1 MRTTML
7 ATLAAITLIAACS
20 DKTEAGKMQNESRL
34 DGQPMAAPASVDE
47 LKAKDISIAGQMAG
61 TRRALGGA
69 DAENAPAEQASQ
81 TTHTNAAFGTE
92 TLTPTMIIRTGSASV
107 QVDSLGD
114 GVQRVRALAARVGG
128 FVANTQ
134 MQAGP
139 NQIKSATLEIRLP
152 SSRFDEAINGLT
164 PLGKIE
170 SVNVSAE
177 DVGEEFVDVT
187 ARAANSRRLEERLIQ
202 VLETKTG
209 KLKDVLDVERELARA
224 REEIERM
231 DGRLRYLRARTSV
244 SSLSIT
250 VHEPY
255 PVVGQ
260 RGSTSVIGEAFKQSW
275 RNFVQFTARLI
286 AALGTI
292 IPTVVILVAMV
303 AAVIIGLRRFAK
315 KTQQTP

>member
-1 MRTTML
+1 ML

-20 DKTEAGKMQNESRL
+20 DKTEAARMLSEDRRDAGSN
-34 DGQPMAAPASVDE
+34 QPMAAPASVDE
-47 LKAKDISIAGQMAG
+47 MKAKEISVAGRMAG
-61 TRRALGGA
+61 TARSQGGA
-69 DAENAPAEQASQ
+69 DAENDLQAQ
-81 TTHTNAAFGTE
+81 ATHTNAAFGTE

-107 QVDSLGD
+107 QVDTLAD

-187 ARAANSRRLEERLIQ
+187 ARAANARRLEERLIQ

-209 KLKDVLDVERELARA
+209 KLKDVLDVERELARV

-260 RGSTSVIGEAFKQSW
+260 RGSSSVIGEAFKQSW

-292 IPTVVILVAMV
+292 IPTIIILVATVAGVILV
-303 AAVIIGLRRFAK
+303 LRRLTK
-315 KTQQTP
+315 KGPQTP

>member
-20 DKTEAGKMQNESRL
+20 DKTEAAKMQNEPETRNN
-34 DGQPMAAPASVDE
+34 QPMAAPASVNE
-47 LKAKDISIAGQMAG
+47 LKAKDISVAGRMAG
-61 TRRALGGA
+61 TARSLGGA
-69 DAENAPAEQASQ
+69 DAENAPDGTGAQ
-81 TTHTNAAFGTE
+81 TMHPNSAFGTE
-92 TLTPTMIIRTGSASV
+92 TLSPTMIIRTGSASV
-107 QVDSLGD
+107 QVDTLAD

-209 KLKDVLDVERELARA
+209 KLKDVLDVERELARV

-292 IPTVVILVAMV
+292 IPTVIILVAV
-303 AAVIIGLRRFAK
+303 LA
-315 KTQQTP
+315 

>member
-7 ATLAAITLIAACS
+7 ATLAAVALIAACS
-20 DKTEAGKMQNESRL
+20 DRAEPAKMQNELRA
-34 DGQPMAAPASVDE
+34 DGQPTAAPASVDE
-47 LKAKDISIAGQMAG
+47 LKAKDLSVAGRMAG
-61 TRRALGGA
+61 TARSLTQP

-81 TTHTNAAFGTE
+81 TVRPNSAFGTE
-92 TLTPTMIIRTGSASV
+92 TLAPTMIIRTGTASV
-107 QVDSLGD
+107 QVDTLAD
-114 GVQRVRALAARVGG
+114 GVQRIRALAARVGG

-170 SVNVSAE
+170 AVNVSAE

-209 KLKDVLDVERELARA
+209 KLKDVLDVERELARV

-292 IPTVVILVAMV
+292 IPTILLLVAMV
-303 AAVIIGLRRFAK
+303 AGVIMLIKRLTK
-315 KTQQTP
+315 KTA

>member
-1 MRTTML
+1 MRRTMI
-7 ATLAAITLIAACS
+7 ATLAAIALVAACNDAS
-20 DKTEAGKMQNESRL
+20 NKAEDAKMQNERR
-34 DGQPMAAPASVDE
+34 DEGANQPMGSPASVNA
-47 LKAKDISIAGQMAG
+47 LRAKDISVAGRMAG
-61 TRRALGGA
+61 TAKTSPEA
-69 DAENAPAEQASQ
+69 DEESQ
-81 TTHTNAAFGTE
+81 SQGVAHSNAAFGAE
-92 TLTPTMIIRTGSASV
+92 TLAPTMIIRTGSASV
-107 QVDSLGD
+107 QVDTLAD
-114 GVQRVRALAARVGG
+114 GVERVRALAARVGG

-152 SSRFDEAINGLT
+152 SSRFDQAIDGLT
-164 PLGKIE
+164 PLGHVE
-170 SVNVSAE
+170 SVNVQAE

-209 KLKDVLDVERELARA
+209 KLKDVLDVERELARV
-224 REEIERM
+224 REDIERM

-250 VHEPY
+250 VHEAY

-260 RGSTSVIGEAFKQSW
+260 RGSGNVIADAFRQSW
-275 RNFVQFTARLI
+275 RNFVTFVARFI

-292 IPTVVILVAMV
+292 IPTIAVLAGMVIG
-303 AAVIIGLRRFAK
+303 VIVLIKRLAAK
-315 KTQQTP
+315 KA